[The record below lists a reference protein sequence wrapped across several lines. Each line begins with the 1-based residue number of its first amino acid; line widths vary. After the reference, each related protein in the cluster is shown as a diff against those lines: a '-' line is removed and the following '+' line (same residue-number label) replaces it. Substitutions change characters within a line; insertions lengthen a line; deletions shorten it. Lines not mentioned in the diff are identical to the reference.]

1 MTITKT
7 NNRKQILTISLAQHL
22 HGQSIS
28 KTIEKEWST
37 KATPQ
42 QRAAFNNE
50 PFDLDPNDLGAL
62 RSRLQTTEW
71 DGVIVGWCIRG
82 SDKEF
87 TPMFENVVETV
98 TDVQYG
104 KDGQRS
110 FKLMFCK
117 GPDDIY
123 DTTIRHFGSA

>member
-1 MTITKT
+1 MTVIEIG
-7 NNRKQILTISLAQHL
+7 NRKQILTISLTQHL

-37 KATPQ
+37 KATP
-42 QRAAFNNE
+42 RRREAFKNE
-50 PFDLDPNDLGAL
+50 PFDLDPSDIGAL

-82 SDKEF
+82 SGKEF
-87 TPMFENVVETV
+87 TPVFENVVETI
-98 TDVQYG
+98 TDVQHG

-117 GPDDIY
+117 GPDDIF
-123 DTTIRHFGSA
+123 DTTMRHFGPA